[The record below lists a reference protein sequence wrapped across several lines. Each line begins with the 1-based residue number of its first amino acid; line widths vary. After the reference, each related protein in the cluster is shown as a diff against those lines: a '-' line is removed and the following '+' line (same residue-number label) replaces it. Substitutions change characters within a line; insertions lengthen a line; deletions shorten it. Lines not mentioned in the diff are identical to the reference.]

1 MRKTKTIQDHIDNI
15 IKDNG
20 CWIWQGSVDS
30 RGYGQLK
37 SQGITWRAHRFFYVS
52 LVNKIPPNY
61 QIDHLCKNKLC
72 VNPEHLEPVTQF
84 ENMKRSGVWEKN
96 KGRSHCPKGHEYT
109 PENIANTKRLTCL
122 QCKRE
127 YNREYM
133 KKKRLTDK
141 GLSC

>member
-1 MRKTKTIQDHIDNI
+1 MGKIKTFTDHLEKTIVIND
-15 IKDNG
+15 
-20 CWIWQGSVDS
+20 CWIWQGAVDS

-37 SQGITWRAHRFFYVS
+37 SNGKTWRAHRFFYVE
-52 LVNKIPPNY
+52 LVDDIPPGY
-61 QIDHLCKNKLC
+61 QIDHLCRNRLC
-72 VNPEHLEPVTQF
+72 VSPAHLEAVTQY
-84 ENMKRSGVWEKN
+84 ENMRRSRVWELN
-96 KGRSHCPKGHEYT
+96 KGRSHCPNGHEYT